1 MTAHAARSNEQ
12 KIGMTVRDLMI
23 PVVQTLGRNDELSLA
38 DQVMT
43 QKRFRHLPV
52 VDEDGAVVGIL
63 SQRDMFRGALARA
76 LGYGTVAQD
85 KVMASLAIKEVM
97 TTDVITIRPDAP
109 VATAAALMLQH
120 QIGCLPVVE
129 AGKLV
134 GIVTESDF
142 IALALVEATPSE
154 ETSTE

>member
-1 MTAHAARSNEQ
+1 MTAHAAMNEQ
-12 KIGMTVRDLMI
+12 KIGMRVRDLMA
-23 PVVQTLGRNDELSLA
+23 PAVQTLGRNDELSLA

-52 VDEDGAVVGIL
+52 LDEDGAVVGIL
-63 SQRDMFRGALARA
+63 SQRDMFRGALAKA

-85 KVMASLAIKEVM
+85 KMMASLAIKEVM
-97 TTDVITIRPDAP
+97 TTDVTTIRPDAP

-120 QIGCLPVVE
+120 QIGCLPVVD

-142 IALALVEATPSE
+142 IALALVERTPGDD
-154 ETSTE
+154 TSPE

>member
-1 MTAHAARSNEQ
+1 MSNEQ
-12 KIGMTVRDLMI
+12 KIGMRVRDIMI
-23 PVVQTLGRNDELSLA
+23 PAVQTLGRNDELLLA

-43 QKRFRHLPV
+43 QKNFRHLPV
-52 VDEDGAVVGIL
+52 LDEDRGVVGIL
-63 SQRDMFRGALARA
+63 SQRDMFRGALAKA
-76 LGYGTVAQD
+76 LGYGTVAQE
-85 KVMASLAIKEVM
+85 KMMASLPIKEVM

-120 QIGCLPVVE
+120 QIGCLPVID

-142 IALALVEATPSE
+142 VALALVKETPDDD
-154 ETSTE
+154 TSARRPPR